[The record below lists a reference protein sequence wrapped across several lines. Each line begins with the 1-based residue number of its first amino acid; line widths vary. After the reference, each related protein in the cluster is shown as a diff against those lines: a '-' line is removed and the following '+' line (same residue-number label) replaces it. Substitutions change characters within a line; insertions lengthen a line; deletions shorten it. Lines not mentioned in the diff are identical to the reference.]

1 MFTFDQAVITS
12 RQLQMVKSNPHVRDY
27 LLMDEKYRYAQISTN
42 FYFADKVKTV
52 GLCVS
57 FFACTVF
64 RRDNAVTG
72 IFLCINRF
80 LFKNV
85 KSALFVG
92 LLSA

>member
-1 MFTFDQAVITS
+1 
-12 RQLQMVKSNPHVRDY
+12 
-27 LLMDEKYRYAQISTN
+27 MDEKYRYAQISTN

-72 IFLCINRF
+72 IFLCINRV
-80 LFKNV
+80 LFQKFQ
-85 KSALFVG
+85 KCTFCRFTFGLDFVD
-92 LLSA
+92 SSW